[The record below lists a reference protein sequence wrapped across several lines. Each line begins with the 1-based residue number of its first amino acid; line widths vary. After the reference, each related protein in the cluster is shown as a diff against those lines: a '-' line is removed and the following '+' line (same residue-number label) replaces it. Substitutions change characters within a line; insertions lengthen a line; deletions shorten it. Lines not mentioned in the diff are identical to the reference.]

1 MTSGRVGRPSDRDV
15 AGRGMEMT
23 IGALA
28 EPLDDGGV
36 GHAAA
41 LAHRLQA
48 VPTAALFKRIHKC
61 GHDAAPLAPSGC
73 PIAIAPP
80 LTLVLARSAPV
91 SCVDL
96 ARSKCLAEAHCGGV
110 EPAQHSTRNDGELL
124 SVVWLG
130 PVGDRL

>member
-1 MTSGRVGRPSDRDV
+1 
-15 AGRGMEMT
+15 MT

-48 VPTAALFKRIHKC
+48 VPTAALFNAFTSVVMMR
-61 GHDAAPLAPSGC
+61 APLAPSGC

-91 SCVDL
+91 SWAQAG
-96 ARSKCLAEAHCGGV
+96 ARWSA
-110 EPAQHSTRNDGELL
+110 TRL
-124 SVVWLG
+124 
-130 PVGDRL
+130 